1 MSGRHRD
8 IGRQHPSGRAKRKAK
23 DEKEKR
29 DSLVISKTRK
39 INDFFSGSSSQQIQP
54 GTISEESVLDQES
67 SESEQEF
74 PLEANISPA
83 SVATSR
89 DGVDAVESPSVTQ
102 IETDGEGVETHLPP
116 DLGLWPE
123 TVDATNQDF
132 WISKG
137 SETCQ
142 NIDADFSLSQQT
154 YKQQTRFCTKSLFVH
169 QHKLTKETTKR
180 SWLCYSPSKASLF
193 CFSCK
198 VTNVK
203 GNQFAEGG
211 FSDWSHAAQR
221 VQSHEQSSVHRDS
234 LISIL
239 NRQSVEQR
247 IDSQL
252 TQEMMKEREYWTQ
265 VLERVVAVFVLST
278 NLV

>member
-1 MSGRHRD
+1 MSGRHRN
-8 IGRQHPSGRAKRKAK
+8 IGRQYPSGRAKRKAK

-29 DSLVISKTRK
+29 DSLVASKTRK
-39 INDFFSGSSSQQIQP
+39 INDFFSGSSSQQIHP
-54 GTISEESVLDQES
+54 ETETIGEESVMDHDS

-83 SVATSR
+83 SAAR
-89 DGVDAVESPSVTQ
+89 CEDGVDAVESPSVSQ

-132 WISKG
+132 WIIKG
-137 SETCQ
+137 SDTCQ
-142 NIDADFSLSQQT
+142 NIDADFSSSQQT
-154 YKQQTRFCTKSLFVH
+154 YKQKKRFCTKSLFVH

-198 VTNVK
+198 VMNVK

-221 VQSHEQSSVHRDS
+221 VLSHEQSSVHRDS

-239 NRQSVEQR
+239 NRQSVKQR
-247 IDSQL
+247 VDSRL
-252 TQEMMKEREYWTQ
+252 TQEMMSIGLRCWKESW
-265 VLERVVAVFVLST
+265 L
-278 NLV
+278 